1 MCKVEGPN
9 EILATWSFLFFILI
23 FSDKF
28 IILKVFEKTITT
40 LVSIIDFNEC
50 VISTYINTKMCVCVC
65 VFVFAFFSATWN
77 PSWISLGTKLLFG
90 AALTQK
96 YF

>member
-65 VFVFAFFSATWN
+65 VFVFSRFSR
-77 PSWISLGTKLLFG
+77 PFGIRLGYPLAQMCFDASKWF
-90 AALTQK
+90 
-96 YF
+96 